1 MLNQNNQELFKPSKE
16 FSRNARIKNLC
27 EYYDLCDEAKEDF
40 EGFWKRQAFEKIEWF
55 SPFSRVLNE
64 DKAPFYK
71 WFEGGTLNVSY
82 QCLDRHMKTRRNKAA
97 LIFEG
102 EIGDYEVYTYR
113 RLLHETCKAAN
124 LLKKFGVK
132 KGDRVVIYM
141 PMIPE
146 TAIVML
152 ACARIG
158 AIHSVVFGGFSPE
171 ALRDRIIDAGAKLVV
186 TADGAFRRGKPYM
199 LKPAVDKALSEG
211 CESVEKVLIVIRN
224 NEPIEYIKGRDYVYN
239 ELVKNESY
247 KCEPEIMDSEDLL
260 FLLYT
265 SGSTGKP
272 KGVMHASAGYILW
285 AQMTMEWVFDIKDYD
300 NYWCSADVGWITGHT
315 YVVYGPLA
323 CGATTIMHE
332 GTPTYPNSGRWW
344 RMIEEYQISKFYTS
358 PTAIRMLHADAP
370 NEPRKYDL
378 SMLEVL
384 GTVGE
389 PINPSAWKWFY
400 DEIGGTKSPIVDTWW
415 QTETGGHMITPLP
428 GATPLKPGCATLPLP
443 GIFAEVIDEEGNKK
457 DEGEDGLLCITKPWP
472 SMIRGIW
479 GNDERYIESYFSQAK
494 KDGKAVYFS
503 GDGAFYDKN
512 GYITITGRTDDV
524 VNVAGHR
531 IGTAEIESAIAKH
544 PSVAE
549 SAVVSILDTIKG
561 ESLFAFVVLSPASSC
576 DLGGAI
582 ETLKE
587 LNDILRVEIGPIAK
601 IEKILYTPGLPKTRS
616 GKIMRRILR
625 TIARGEEIKQDI
637 STLEDSGVVETIVK
651 LAKAEFE

>member
-1 MLNQNNQELFKPSKE
+1 MQHKNQNLFKPSKE
-16 FSRNARIKNLC
+16 FSRNARIKNIC
-27 EYYDLCDEAKEDF
+27 EYYDLWNEAEENF
-40 EGFWKRQAFEKIEWF
+40 EQFWKNKALEKITWF
-55 SPFSRVLNE
+55 SPFSKVLNQ
-64 DKAPFYK
+64 DNAPFYK

-82 QCLDRHMKTRRNKAA
+82 QCLDRHMKTRRNKVA
-97 LIFEG
+97 IMFEG
-102 EIGDYEVYTYR
+102 EMGDFEVYTYR
-113 RLLHETCKAAN
+113 RLLHEVCKAAN
-124 LLKKFGVK
+124 LLKKFGVE

-146 TAIVML
+146 TAIIML

-171 ALRDRIIDAGAKLVV
+171 ALRDRIIDAKAKLVV

-199 LKPAVDKALSEG
+199 LKPAVDEALQKD
-211 CESVEKVLIVIRN
+211 CECVKKVLIVIRN
-224 NEPIEYIKGRDYVYN
+224 KEQIDYIPGRDYIYN
-239 ELVKNESY
+239 ELIKNESY

-272 KGVMHASAGYILW
+272 KGVMHSSAGYILW
-285 AQMTMEWVFDIKDYD
+285 AQMTMEWVFDIKDMD

-315 YVVYGPLA
+315 YSIYGPLA
-323 CGATTIMHE
+323 CGATTLIYE

-358 PTAIRMLHADAP
+358 PTAIRMLHADSP
-370 NEPRKYDL
+370 NEPKKYDL
-378 SMLEVL
+378 ESLEVL

-389 PINPSAWKWFY
+389 PINPNAWKWFY
-400 DEIGGTKSPIVDTWW
+400 ENVGNSKAPIVDTWW

-428 GATPLKPGCATLPLP
+428 GATALKPGSATLPLP
-443 GIFAEVIDEEGNKK
+443 GIFAQIIDEEGNIKG
-457 DEGEDGLLCITKPWP
+457 EGEDGLLCIVKPWP

-479 GNDERYIESYFSQAK
+479 GDEKRYVESYFSQAK
-494 KDGKAVYFS
+494 QNGKAVYFS
-503 GDGAFYDKN
+503 GDGAFYDEN

-544 PSVAE
+544 SSVAE
-549 SAVVSILDTIKG
+549 SAVVGVEDSIKG
-561 ESLFAFVVLSPASSC
+561 ETLFAFVVLNRDSSC
-576 DLGGAI
+576 DLGSSV

-637 STLEDSGVVETIVK
+637 STLEDSHIVQTIANLV
-651 LAKAEFE
+651 KAEIE

>member
-1 MLNQNNQELFKPSKE
+1 MKSDTLIKPNKAFAKSA
-16 FSRNARIKNLC
+16 SIKNIC
-27 EYYDLCDEAKEDF
+27 EYYDIYEEAEEDF
-40 EGFWKRQAFEKIEWF
+40 EKFWEKRALEKISWF
-55 SPFSRVLNE
+55 SPFSKVLNDE
-64 DKAPFYK
+64 KAPFYK

-82 QCLDRHMKTRRNKAA
+82 QCLDRHQKTRRNKAA
-97 LIFEG
+97 IVFEG
-102 EIGDYEVYTYR
+102 EMGDYEVYTYR
-113 RLLHETCKAAN
+113 RLFHEVCKTAN
-124 LLKKFGVK
+124 LLKKFGIK
-132 KGDRVVIYM
+132 KGDRVVLYM

-146 TAIVML
+146 SAIAML

-171 ALRDRIIDAGAKLVV
+171 ALRDRIEDAGARLVI

-211 CESVEKVLIVIRN
+211 CASVEKVLIVIRN
-224 NEPIEYIKGRDYVYN
+224 GETINYVKGRDYIYN

-285 AQMTMEWVFDIKDYD
+285 AQLTMEWVFDIKDYD
-300 NYWCSADVGWITGHT
+300 NYWCSADIGWITGHT

-323 CGATTIMHE
+323 CGATTIMYE

-344 RMIEEYQISKFYTS
+344 RMIEEYQVSKFYTS
-358 PTAIRMLHADAP
+358 PTAIRMLYADAP
-370 NEPRKYDL
+370 NEPKNYDL
-378 SMLEVL
+378 STLEVL

-389 PINPSAWKWFY
+389 PINPSAWEWFY
-400 DEIGGTKSPIVDTWW
+400 KEIGGSKCAIVDTWW
-415 QTETGGHMITPLP
+415 QTETGGHMISPLP
-428 GATPLKPGCATLPLP
+428 GATPLKPSCATLPLP
-443 GIFAEVIDEEGNKK
+443 GIFAEIIDEEGQKK
-457 DEGEDGLLCITKPWP
+457 GVGEDGLLCITRPWP

-479 GNDERYIESYFSQAK
+479 GDEERYRESYFSQAK

-503 GDGAFYDKN
+503 GDGAFYDER

-531 IGTAEIESAIAKH
+531 IGTAEVESALAKH
-544 PSVAE
+544 NGVAE
-549 SAVVSILDTIKG
+549 SAVVSVLDEIKG
-561 ESLFAFVVLSPASSC
+561 ESLFAFVVLNAGVSC
-576 DLGGAI
+576 DLGGELEI
-582 ETLKE
+582 LKE
-587 LNDILRVEIGPIAK
+587 LNDILRLEIGPIAK
-601 IEKILYTPGLPKTRS
+601 LEHILYTPGLPKTRS

-625 TIARGEEIKQDI
+625 TIARGEELKQDI
-637 STLEDSGVVETIVK
+637 STLEDAAVVECILK
-651 LAKAEFE
+651 LARG

>member
-1 MLNQNNQELFKPSKE
+1 MYQNDTQLIKPNKE
-16 FSRNARIKNLC
+16 FAKKARIKNIC
-27 EYYDLCDEAKEDF
+27 EYYELYEEASENF
-40 EGFWKRQAFEKIEWF
+40 ENFWGKMALEKIDWF

-64 DKAPFYK
+64 DNPPFYK

-97 LIFEG
+97 IVFEG
-102 EIGDYEVYTYR
+102 EMGDYEVYTYR
-113 RLLHETCKAAN
+113 RLFHEVCKAAN
-124 LLKKFGVK
+124 LLKRFDVK
-132 KGDRVVIYM
+132 KGDRVVLYM

-146 TAIVML
+146 SAILML

-171 ALRDRIIDAGAKLVV
+171 ALRDRIIDAGAKLVI

-211 CESVEKVLIVIRN
+211 CECVEKVLVVIRN
-224 NEPIEYIKGRDYVYN
+224 NEPINYVKGRDYVYN

-300 NYWCSADVGWITGHT
+300 NYWCSADIGWITGHT

-323 CGATTIMHE
+323 CGATTIMYE

-344 RMIEEYQISKFYTS
+344 RMIEEYQVSKFYTS
-358 PTAIRMLHADAP
+358 PTAIRMLYADAP
-370 NEPRKYDL
+370 DEPKNYDL
-378 SMLEVL
+378 GTLEVL

-389 PINPSAWKWFY
+389 PINPSAWNWFY
-400 DEIGGTKSPIVDTWW
+400 EEIGNSKCAIVDTWW

-428 GATPLKPGCATLPLP
+428 GATPLKPSCATLPLP
-443 GIFAEVIDEEGNKK
+443 GIFAEIIDEEGNKK
-457 DEGEDGLLCITKPWP
+457 SIGEDGLLCITKPWP

-479 GNDERYIESYFSQAK
+479 KDEERYKESYFSQAK
-494 KDGKAVYFS
+494 KDGKPVYFS
-503 GDGAFYDKN
+503 GDGAFYDER

-531 IGTAEIESAIAKH
+531 IGTAEVESALAKH
-544 PSVAE
+544 KDVAE
-549 SAVVSILDTIKG
+549 SAVVSVLDSIKG
-561 ESLFAFVVLSPASSC
+561 ESLFAFVVLNSNASC
-576 DLGGAI
+576 DLGSELEI
-582 ETLKE
+582 LKE
-587 LNDILRVEIGPIAK
+587 LNDILRAEIGPIAK
-601 IEKILYTPGLPKTRS
+601 IEQILYTPGLPKTRS

-625 TIARGEEIKQDI
+625 TIARKEELKQDV
-637 STLEDSGVVETIVK
+637 STLEDSAIVASIIK
-651 LAKAEFE
+651 LANEQ

>member
-1 MLNQNNQELFKPSKE
+1 MYQNDTQLIKPNKE
-16 FSRNARIKNLC
+16 FAKKARIKNIC
-27 EYYDLCDEAKEDF
+27 EYYELYEEASENF
-40 EGFWKRQAFEKIEWF
+40 ENFWGKMALEKIDWF

-64 DKAPFYK
+64 DNPPFYK

-97 LIFEG
+97 IVFEG
-102 EIGDYEVYTYR
+102 EMGDYEVYTYR
-113 RLLHETCKAAN
+113 RLFHEVCKAAN
-124 LLKKFGVK
+124 LLKRFDVK
-132 KGDRVVIYM
+132 KGDRVVLYM

-146 TAIVML
+146 SAILML

-171 ALRDRIIDAGAKLVV
+171 ALRDRIIDAGAKLVI

-211 CESVEKVLIVIRN
+211 CECVEKVLVVIRN
-224 NEPIEYIKGRDYVYN
+224 NEPIDYVKGRDYVYN

-300 NYWCSADVGWITGHT
+300 NYWCSADIGWITGHT

-323 CGATTIMHE
+323 CGATTIMYE

-344 RMIEEYQISKFYTS
+344 RMIEEYQVSKFYTS
-358 PTAIRMLHADAP
+358 PTAIRMLYADAP
-370 NEPRKYDL
+370 DEPKNYDL
-378 SMLEVL
+378 GTLEVL

-389 PINPSAWKWFY
+389 PINPSAWNWFY
-400 DEIGGTKSPIVDTWW
+400 EEIGNSKCAIVDTWW

-428 GATPLKPGCATLPLP
+428 GATPLKPSCATLPLP
-443 GIFAEVIDEEGNKK
+443 GIFAEIIDEEGNKK
-457 DEGEDGLLCITKPWP
+457 SIGEDGLLCITKPWP

-479 GNDERYIESYFSQAK
+479 KDEERYKESYFSQAK
-494 KDGKAVYFS
+494 KDGKPVYFS
-503 GDGAFYDKN
+503 GDGAFYDER

-531 IGTAEIESAIAKH
+531 IGTAEVESALAKH
-544 PSVAE
+544 KDVAE
-549 SAVVSILDTIKG
+549 SAVVSVLDSIKG
-561 ESLFAFVVLSPASSC
+561 ESLFAFVVLNSNTSC
-576 DLGGAI
+576 DLGSEL

-587 LNDILRVEIGPIAK
+587 LNDILRAEIGPIAK
-601 IEKILYTPGLPKTRS
+601 IEQILYTPGLPKTRS

-625 TIARGEEIKQDI
+625 TIARKEELKQDV
-637 STLEDSGVVETIVK
+637 STLEDSAIVASIIK
-651 LAKAEFE
+651 LANEQ

>member
-1 MLNQNNQELFKPSKE
+1 MYQNDTQLIKPNKE
-16 FSRNARIKNLC
+16 FAKKARIKNIC
-27 EYYDLCDEAKEDF
+27 EYYELYEEASENF
-40 EGFWKRQAFEKIEWF
+40 ENFWGKMALEKIDWF

-64 DKAPFYK
+64 DNPPFYK

-97 LIFEG
+97 IVFEG
-102 EIGDYEVYTYR
+102 EMGDYEVYTYR
-113 RLLHETCKAAN
+113 RLFHEVCKAAN
-124 LLKKFGVK
+124 LLKRFDVK
-132 KGDRVVIYM
+132 KGDRVVLYM

-146 TAIVML
+146 SAILML

-171 ALRDRIIDAGAKLVV
+171 ALRDRIIDAGAKLVI

-211 CESVEKVLIVIRN
+211 CECVEKVLVVIRN
-224 NEPIEYIKGRDYVYN
+224 NEPINYVKGRDYVYN

-300 NYWCSADVGWITGHT
+300 NYWCSADIGWITGHT

-323 CGATTIMHE
+323 CGATTIMYE

-344 RMIEEYQISKFYTS
+344 RMIEEYQVSKFYTS
-358 PTAIRMLHADAP
+358 PTAIRMLYADAP
-370 NEPRKYDL
+370 DEPKNYDL
-378 SMLEVL
+378 GTLEVL

-389 PINPSAWKWFY
+389 PINPSAWNWFY
-400 DEIGGTKSPIVDTWW
+400 EEIGNSKCAIVDTWW

-428 GATPLKPGCATLPLP
+428 GATPLKPSCATLPLP
-443 GIFAEVIDEEGNKK
+443 GIFAEIIDEEGNKK
-457 DEGEDGLLCITKPWP
+457 SIGEDGLLCITKPWP

-479 GNDERYIESYFSQAK
+479 KDEERYKESYFSQAK
-494 KDGKAVYFS
+494 KDGKPVYFS
-503 GDGAFYDKN
+503 GDGAFYDER

-531 IGTAEIESAIAKH
+531 IGTAEVESALAKH
-544 PSVAE
+544 KDVAE
-549 SAVVSILDTIKG
+549 SAVVSVLDSIKG
-561 ESLFAFVVLSPASSC
+561 ESLFAFVVLNSNTSC
-576 DLGGAI
+576 DLGSEL

-587 LNDILRVEIGPIAK
+587 LNDILRAEIGPIAK
-601 IEKILYTPGLPKTRS
+601 IEQILYTPGLPKTRS

-625 TIARGEEIKQDI
+625 TIARKEELKQDV
-637 STLEDSGVVETIVK
+637 STLEDSAIVASIIK
-651 LAKAEFE
+651 LANEQ